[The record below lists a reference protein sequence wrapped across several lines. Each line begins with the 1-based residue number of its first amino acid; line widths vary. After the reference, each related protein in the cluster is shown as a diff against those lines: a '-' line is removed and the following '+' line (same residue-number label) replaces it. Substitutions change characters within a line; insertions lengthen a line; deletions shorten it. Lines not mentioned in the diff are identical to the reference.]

1 MYVGYCCL
9 YVVACCCLL
18 MMLFEFVLCV
28 CSLSTAVNVTSV
40 VYCCYVLIGVVVN
53 CVSVFLHYVLS
64 VVC

>member
-1 MYVGYCCL
+1 ML
-9 YVVACCCLL
+9 
-18 MMLFEFVLCV
+18 LFEFVLCV